1 MKLFY
6 TAKFTYNLQL
16 QVCLFLLL
24 TYLSSSLAW
33 GQMCD
38 DPGGGHRFI
47 KLIDATDA
55 TPTHFYPG
63 EVSAPSEG
71 RATTGYI
78 EFKESSDVQYTN
90 RTIVINPVLNGTTG
104 SVILKYDILTMPAP
118 DAILSIY
125 EGTSVSGTPVRILN
139 PGNVS
144 GFLNTRELFNGPIT
158 IQFASP
164 TIGAPG
170 GPNFEV
176 VIQYQTGD
184 QVSQS
189 CFEQPFAVWTDFMPA
204 NGYTFVDDYGDPYGG
219 NSAPICIGYFDGNR
233 QLVSTE
239 LGLCIDHEKYVA
251 SIAHWYYPGQIVFT
265 EGPNNEYH
273 FVEEDETSSEYNEDD
288 KLKAARVMWL
298 LANAPTSNQ
307 QEKLDLQLAI
317 WWITMYPVDATHTLL
332 LATQAQLAV
341 SSIPDPAEP
350 VFSITTN
357 TDTVEPDETIE
368 FTINFDFPAT
378 VSSETHPSKLKLNIP
393 STLEVI
399 SASGNGIFDGLNQT
413 VVFNTLPGTL
423 TLTVKSADDEARSAT
438 IQAIYEEEDFWNITN
453 LLIYKSCDPEVQ
465 NFVGLS
471 KNTINHPYREAVG
484 SWETSLPVTLTHF
497 TLAQENNL
505 VELNWATANEE
516 GSKGFEIQR
525 SGDTRNW
532 TKLGYVES
540 KSFNGDSQANLDY
553 SFIDHTPVDGKNY
566 YRLKQIDLDNTYA
579 YSQIRSAVIES
590 IQINTY
596 PNPVVT
602 SLTLD
607 GLKGG
612 ESIKIYNSTGRLLLE
627 ENHSNLE
634 AKKSILMNSFADGIY
649 IVKVTDTTGK
659 VQTRKILKTK

>member
-6 TAKFTYNLQL
+6 ATKFTYNLQL
-16 QVCLFLLL
+16 RVCLFLLL
-24 TYLSSSLAW
+24 TYLSSNLAL
-33 GQMCD
+33 GQTCD

-47 KLIDATDA
+47 DLANATGA
-55 TPTHFYPG
+55 TPTQYFPG
-63 EVSAPSEG
+63 VVSAPAVG
-71 RATTGYI
+71 RSTAGYI
-78 EFKESSDVQYTN
+78 EFKESSAAPYTN
-90 RTIVINPVLNGTTG
+90 RTIVINPVLNGTPG

-118 DAILSIY
+118 NAILSIY
-125 EGTSVSGTPVRILN
+125 EGTSVSGPLLRTLN

-144 GFLNTRELFNGPIT
+144 GYLNTREQFNGPIT
-158 IQFASP
+158 IQFSSP
-164 TIGAPG
+164 TIGTPG

-184 QVSQS
+184 QVRQS
-189 CFEQPFAVWTDFMPA
+189 CFDKPFAVWTDFMPA
-204 NGYTFVDDYGDPYGG
+204 KGYTFVDDYGDPYGG
-219 NSAPICIGYFDGNR
+219 NSAPICIGYFDENR
-233 QLVSTE
+233 QFVSTE

-273 FVEEDETSSEYNEDD
+273 FVEEGEASSDYNEDD

-298 LANAPTSNQ
+298 LANAPTSSQ

-317 WWITMYPVDATHTLL
+317 WWTTMYPVDATHAQL

-341 SSIPDPAEP
+341 PSIPDPAEP

-368 FTINFDFPAT
+368 FTINFDFPGS
-378 VSSETHPSKLKLNIP
+378 VSPTTHPSQLKLNIP
-393 STLEVI
+393 STLQVI
-399 SASGNGIFDGLNQT
+399 SSTVNGVFDELHQT
-413 VVFNTLPGTL
+413 VVFNSLPGTL
-423 TLTVKSADDEARSAT
+423 TLTVKSVGEEARSAS
-438 IQAIYEEEDFWNITN
+438 IQAIYDEENFWNITN

-471 KNTINHPYREAVG
+471 KNNINHPYREAVG
-484 SWETSLPVTLTHF
+484 TWETSLPVTLTHF
-497 TLAQENNL
+497 TLTQENNL
-505 VELNWATANEE
+505 VQLNWATATEE
-516 GSKGFEIQR
+516 GSKGFEVQR
-525 SGDTRNW
+525 SEDTRNW
-532 TKLGYVES
+532 TKLDYVES

-566 YRLKQIDLDNTYA
+566 YRLKQIDLDGTYA

-596 PNPVVT
+596 PNPVAT

-627 ENHSNLE
+627 ENHSNQE

-659 VQTRKILKTK
+659 VQTRKVLKTK